1 MFETT
6 SIWGAVLRTNTLSQ
20 HQLCQCTYVQHLGST
35 RPWAYCMPTD
45 KRRVQQ
51 ELQEIDSRL
60 PCDFT
65 QYIYILYMYI
75 LICQNSSIWESLDA
89 LADFAPGAGCEGGP
103 VAATT
108 GDTRG
113 RGPEWEQWWRWA
125 ETRLKR
131 YEQNL
136 KTCSK
141 LEVWRNKSCSAR
153 PGHVQEDLPGMERT
167 FEIGREPN
175 TWSVP
180 RKEVGTLGHTFSHSS
195 ISVRPFATLTAL
207 L

>member
-1 MFETT
+1 MCNI
-6 SIWGAVLRTNTLSQ
+6 S
-20 HQLCQCTYVQHLGST
+20 
-35 RPWAYCMPTD
+35 
-45 KRRVQQ
+45 VQQ
-51 ELQEIDSRL
+51 GLEPIVCQQTKGAYSNSCNRL
-60 PCDFT
+60 TTGCLVIS
-65 QYIYILYMYI
+65 QYIYIYIYI

-136 KTCSK
+136 KTCRK

-167 FEIGREPN
+167 FEIAREPN